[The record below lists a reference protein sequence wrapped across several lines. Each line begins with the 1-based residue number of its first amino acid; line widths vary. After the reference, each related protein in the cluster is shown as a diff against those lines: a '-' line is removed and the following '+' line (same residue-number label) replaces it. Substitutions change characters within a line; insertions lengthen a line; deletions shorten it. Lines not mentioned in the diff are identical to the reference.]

1 VQFYVHGNWS
11 AIRDTIFTTCL
22 NPLHRFHRIPFVP
35 RLDMP
40 DVIPDIA
47 KMINVMLEVIN
58 RFHPP
63 FKIRIKHPDSNNK
76 SK

>member
-1 VQFYVHGNWS
+1 
-11 AIRDTIFTTCL
+11 
-22 NPLHRFHRIPFVP
+22 
-35 RLDMP
+35 MP